1 MGKFANRT
9 TTVKGFLIDTEKQTF
24 TPFEEVV
31 SYVRGNDK
39 AVKLVSEKLGVSDN
53 TVITVTE
60 IINEKAKPVVYNTGK
75 IFDLA
80 QEVFVSKEE
89 AEEYAK
95 ANGLVVKEV
104 TRYTISA
111 HLWTRNEDVYATCVG
126 AYEANA
132 NYTKANAR
140 QFVKM
145 RYEETHEGVTVIG
158 VIDEKKEPYIAYATI
173 DSEELA
179 ACIVK

>member
-9 TTVKGFLIDTEKQTF
+9 TTVKGFLIDTEKQSF

-39 AVKLVSEKLGVSDN
+39 AVKLVSEKLNISDN

-60 IINEKAKPVVYNTGK
+60 IINEKAKPIVYNDGK

-89 AEEYAK
+89 AEEYAN
-95 ANGLVVKEV
+95 ANNLDVKEV

-111 HLWTRNEDVYATCVG
+111 HLWVRYEDEYNTCVG
-126 AYEANA
+126 AYESNT

-145 RYEETHEGVTVIG
+145 RYEESHEGVTVIG
-158 VIDEKKEPYIAYATI
+158 VVDEKKEPYNAYAVI

-179 ACIVK
+179 KCVVK